1 MPPNFLIIG
10 AQKAA
15 TTSLWAYLRS
25 HPDAYL
31 PDYKEPGFFVA
42 EMNWSRGLEWY
53 ESLFEGAGG
62 ATALGEASPTYTMY
76 PYFDGVPERIA
87 SVMPDAKLIY
97 VMRDPVERM
106 RSMYVQLLA
115 DGTERRP
122 MNEAL
127 LYDSRYAVLS
137 SYALQLERYFACFCR
152 SNILLLTSEELH
164 DHREAVMR
172 RVCGFLGVDP
182 WAPMQL
188 SDESNASDGKRIP
201 TAVGR
206 LLTPLTTGE
215 RHPRV
220 RHQIACHWRHPL
232 LSRAISP
239 EATRLSDELRRE
251 LADVVGPDVERL
263 ASWMGPSF
271 SGWGLIA
278 RPAVGCQHQ
287 VRQSGLERSSPHT
300 DSAAAVAA
308 DI

>member
-1 MPPNFLIIG
+1 VPPNFLIIG

-25 HPDAYL
+25 HPEVFL

-42 EMNWSRGLEWY
+42 EMNWSRGLGWY
-53 ESLFEGAGG
+53 ESLFAGAGD
-62 ATALGEASPTYTMY
+62 AVARGEASPTYTMY

-87 SVMPDAKLIY
+87 KVMPDAKLIY
-97 VMRDPVERM
+97 VLRDPVERM

-122 MNEAL
+122 MKDAL

-152 SNILLLTSEELH
+152 SQILLLTSEELH
-164 DHREAVMR
+164 DRRLEVMR

-182 WAPMQL
+182 GAPMDL
-188 SDESNASDGKRIP
+188 SGESNCSEGKRVP

-206 LLTPLTTGE
+206 LLTPLANAEG
-215 RHPRV
+215 HPHV
-220 RHQIACHWRHPL
+220 RNQIACHWRHPL
-232 LSRAISP
+232 LTRAITP
-239 EATRLSDELRRE
+239 EATCMSEQLRRE

-271 SGWGLIA
+271 SGWGLLA

-287 VRQSGLERSSPHT
+287 VLRAELASASP
-300 DSAAAVAA
+300 DAASTAVVEAL
-308 DI
+308 